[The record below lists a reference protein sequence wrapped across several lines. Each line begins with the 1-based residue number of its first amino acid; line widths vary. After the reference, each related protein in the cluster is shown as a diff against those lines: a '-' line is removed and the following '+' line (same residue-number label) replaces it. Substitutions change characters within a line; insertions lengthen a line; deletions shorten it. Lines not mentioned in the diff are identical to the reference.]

1 MTIKDLLL
9 EYARLLN
16 EFGVDSTEA
25 TEFLE
30 RNGDNDAFRELTEL
44 ARKLKRKLSKTHG
57 SG

>member
-30 RNGDNDAFRELTEL
+30 RHRDNGDFMEL
-44 ARKLKRKLSKTHG
+44 AEVSRKLKRAIARR